1 MPIRTKQE
9 IQYVLVC
16 PAGHAG
22 GSMCSTISTI
32 VEVPIRDWKI
42 NPPQLNKIWQ
52 IGTAAPGQLFQD
64 FTFPELE
71 FVYTAYSNFRF
82 KIKKNIASGAVD
94 FINLTSAKLVGDT
107 FTQTNLN
114 TERVYCD
121 FQNLDNLS
129 VGNHVQPITIEAY
142 GIDSNNQEHFVES
155 FYTEISV
162 TVQAGTG
169 ISTDKNVYNLTYN
182 KADGLLSGDDKIIVF
197 VTDPVTVTATEPF
210 INLTQESVNSQ
221 RHLKFQNNTVIQ
233 NKAVGTYSGIVTIQI
248 GTAVKNVTV
257 NLEVINDTTVF
268 YVKPSAFNTS
278 LQKNL
283 SETKQF
289 SSNISNPNNLTI
301 TIDSKP
307 SFIDTAVIN
316 NGALSFTTVNS
327 STLAV
332 GNYSGE
338 IILRA
343 GTVTKKVTIN
353 ISVVQAITHDFSGS
367 NYYFAKDANKV
378 VLNKTSSSSTYVKM
392 TLKMFFNGFGQ
403 QYQEEE
409 EYTFP
414 YFKGSVEIYPGDEVQ
429 DFFIQAKDITTS
441 LNPVYQFS
449 LALVEMTFQ
458 EMNELDEVQST
469 FVLDNIF
476 FAPGRKPKCFPIFT
490 NYPLRGTYNQSVIK
504 LSADRLSEHDELN
517 KIYAQ
522 YTLPKPSHLP
532 KFNVDQFTF
541 LRSNF
546 RPDLKRKIIS
556 SNIMQFVPLPDPEK
570 VIHIEWENENLVFD
584 WFSAAGEI
592 KIPVDIDNVI
602 GESEEYL
609 EEKFD
614 SVDRKT
620 ITVNTGWILREE
632 IDLITD
638 LLKSRLC
645 FIYAEGKRYKVFP
658 ITNKNELPD
667 SGKNTFSMDIDFK
680 ILDNED

>member
-9 IQYVLVC
+9 VQYVIVC
-16 PAGHAG
+16 PPGYGG
-22 GSMCSTISTI
+22 GSKCSTISTI
-32 VEVPIRDWKI
+32 VDVPIRDWKI
-42 NPPQLNKIWQ
+42 NPPQLNKVWQ
-52 IGTAAPGQLFQD
+52 MGTAAPGQLFQD

-71 FVYTAYSNFRF
+71 FVYQSYTNFRF
-82 KIKKNIASGAVD
+82 KVKKNIPSGAVD
-94 FINLTSAKLVGDT
+94 FADLTSVKLVGDT
-107 FTQTNLN
+107 FSQTNLT
-114 TERVYCD
+114 TERIFCN

-142 GIDSNNQEHFVES
+142 GIDANNQEHFVES
-155 FYTEISV
+155 YYTEISV

-169 ISTDKNVYNLTYN
+169 ISTDKNIYHLTYN
-182 KADGLLSGDDKIIVF
+182 KADGILSGDDKIIVF
-197 VTDPVTVTATEPF
+197 VTDPVTVTATETY

-221 RHLKFQNNTVIQ
+221 RHLKFQNNTVLQ
-233 NKAVGTYSGIVTIQI
+233 NKAVGTYSGTVTIQI
-248 GTAVKNVTV
+248 GSAVKNVTV
-257 NLEVINDTTVF
+257 NLEVINDTTIF
-268 YVKPSAFNTS
+268 YVNPSAFNTS

-301 TIDSKP
+301 TVDSKP
-307 SFIDTAVIN
+307 SFIDTAVFN
-316 NGALSFTTVNS
+316 NGILNFTTVNS
-327 STLAV
+327 STLYV

-338 IILRA
+338 IILKA
-343 GTVTKKVTIN
+343 GSVTKKVTIN
-353 ISVVQAITHDFSGS
+353 INVVQAISHDFSGS
-367 NYYFAKDANKV
+367 NYYFAKDGNKV

-392 TLKMFFNGFGQ
+392 TLKMFFKGFGE

-414 YFKGSVEIYPGDEVQ
+414 YFKGSVEMYPGDEVQ
-429 DFFIQAKDITTS
+429 DFFIQAKDVTTS
-441 LNPVYQFS
+441 LNPVYQYS
-449 LALVEMTFQ
+449 LALVEMTFE

-469 FVLDNIF
+469 FILENIY
-476 FAPGRKPKCFPIFT
+476 FAPGKKPKCFPIFT
-490 NYPLRGTYNQSVIK
+490 NYPLRSTYNESIIK
-504 LSADRLSEHDELN
+504 LSIDRLSEKDELN
-517 KIYAQ
+517 KLYNQ
-522 YTLPKPSHLP
+522 YTLPKPAHVS

-546 RPDLKRKIIS
+546 NDNLKKGIIS

-570 VIHIEWENENLVFD
+570 IIHIEWENENLVFD
-584 WFSAAGEI
+584 WFSASGEI
-592 KIPVDIDNVI
+592 KIPVDIDNVV

-614 SVDRKT
+614 SVEKKT
-620 ITVNTGWILREE
+620 LTVNTGWILKEE

-645 FIYAEGKRYKVFP
+645 FIYAEGVRYKAFP
-658 ITNKNELPD
+658 VTNKNELKD

-680 ILDNED
+680 ILENEN

>member
-9 IQYVLVC
+9 VQYVIVC
-16 PAGHAG
+16 PPGQGG

-32 VEVPIRDWKI
+32 VDVPIRDWKI
-42 NPPQLNKIWQ
+42 NPPQLNKVWQ
-52 IGTAAPGQLFQD
+52 MGTAAPGQLFQD

-71 FVYTAYSNFRF
+71 FVYNNYTNFRF
-82 KIKKNIASGAVD
+82 KVKKNIASGAVD
-94 FINLTSAKLVGDT
+94 FVNLSSIKLVGDT
-107 FTQTNLN
+107 FNQTNLI
-114 TERVYCD
+114 TERVFCD

-129 VGNHVQPITIEAY
+129 VGNHMQPIIIEAY

-155 FYTEISV
+155 YYTEISI

-197 VTDPVTVTATEPF
+197 VADPVTVTATEPF

-233 NKAVGTYSGIVTIQI
+233 NKAVGTYSGTVTLQI
-248 GTAVKNVTV
+248 GSILKNVTV

-268 YVKPSAFNTS
+268 YVNPSVFNTS

-289 SSNISNPNNLTI
+289 SSSISNPNNLTI
-301 TIDSKP
+301 IVESKP
-307 SFIDTAVIN
+307 SFIDTAVIS
-316 NGALSFTTVNS
+316 NGVLNFTTVNS
-327 STLAV
+327 STLSV

-353 ISVVQAITHDFSGS
+353 ISVVQAISHDFSGS

-378 VLNKTSSSSTYVKM
+378 ILNKTSSSSTYVKM
-392 TLKMFFNGFGQ
+392 TLKMFFNGFGE

-414 YFKGSVEIYPGDEVQ
+414 YFKGAVEIYPGDEVQ
-429 DFFIQAKDITTS
+429 DFFINAKNITTS
-441 LNPVYQFS
+441 LDPVYQYS
-449 LALVEMTFQ
+449 LALVEMTFH

-469 FVLDNIF
+469 FILDNIY
-476 FAPGRKPKCFPIFT
+476 FAPGRKPKCFPVFT
-490 NYPLRGTYNQSVIK
+490 NYPVRSTYNQSVIK
-504 LSADRLSEHDELN
+504 LSVDRLSEKDELN
-517 KIYAQ
+517 KLYTQ
-522 YTLPKPSHLP
+522 YTFPKPAHAS
-532 KFNVDQFTF
+532 KFNIDQFTF
-541 LRSNF
+541 LRSSF

-556 SNIMQFVPLPDPEK
+556 SNVLQFIPLPEPEK
-570 VIHIEWENENLVFD
+570 IIHIEWENDNFVFD
-584 WFSAAGEI
+584 WFSASGEI
-592 KIPVDIDNVI
+592 KISVDIDNVI
-602 GESEEYL
+602 GESDEYL

-614 SVDRKT
+614 RVERKT
-620 ITVNTGWILREE
+620 LTVNTGWILKEE
-632 IDLITD
+632 VDLISD

-645 FIYAEGKRYKVFP
+645 FIYAEGIRYKVFP
-658 ITNKNELPD
+658 ITNKNELKD
-667 SGKNTFSMDIDFK
+667 SGKNTYSMDIDFK
-680 ILDNED
+680 ILENEN